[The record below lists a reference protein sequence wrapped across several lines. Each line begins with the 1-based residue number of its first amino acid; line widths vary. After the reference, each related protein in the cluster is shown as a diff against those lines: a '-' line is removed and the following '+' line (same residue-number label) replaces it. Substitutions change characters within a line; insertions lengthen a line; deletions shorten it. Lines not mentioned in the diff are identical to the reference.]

1 VERFN
6 LYLKNNFYKPLK
18 AKLKNSGLEIDKEL
32 LNSYLS
38 PWLIKANNRIH
49 STTKEKLSVLLEK
62 EKCYLISLGNIV
74 TKTDGLN
81 IKENDKNNNKTNEI
95 KKILSIEI
103 TNENLKKIEESLN
116 IDISYF
122 SNLTDYEDL
131 IYKDE
136 YAE

>member
-1 VERFN
+1 MERFN

-18 AKLKNSGLEIDKEL
+18 AKLKNSGIEIDKEL

-49 STTKEKLSVLLEK
+49 STTKEKPSVLLEK
-62 EKCYLISLGNIV
+62 EKCYLISLGNII
-74 TKTDGLN
+74 TKTDTLN
-81 IKENDKNNNKTNEI
+81 VKENDKNNNKTNEI

-136 YAE
+136 YAK